1 MTEHQEQAALM
12 RVCRLHENKYPGLE
26 LIHAIPNGGQRHIAV
41 ARKLKA
47 EGVKAGVPDIFLP
60 VPRGNAHGLY
70 IELKA
75 KGGRVSDAQRNMLA
89 ALSSQGYACIVAYGW
104 ENAWGEVKSYMESK
118 TVHVLNGDLL

>member
-1 MTEHQEQAALM
+1 MTEHQEQSALM
-12 RVCRLHENKYPGLE
+12 TMCRLHENKYPGLE

-41 ARKLKA
+41 AKKLKA

-75 KGGRVSDAQRNMLA
+75 KGGRVSDAQRTMLA
-89 ALSSQGYACIVAYGW
+89 ALAEQGYACIVAYGW
-104 ENAWGEVKSYMESK
+104 ENAWDEIEAYMKSK
-118 TVHVLNGDLL
+118 AVHVFDGALP